1 MTTYPTGVPT
11 AAQWWYERGATVAPA
26 ATYRKGPRV
35 KDWQTLPR
43 EALRGLFERGD
54 NLALR
59 TGDGG
64 IADVDY
70 DDDFAARAGAY
81 FLPHTGVVF
90 GRVGNPNSHRIY
102 CCEDIPARGYVNYT
116 DPLNGSKL
124 LELRANAKHATI
136 VPPSANSDN
145 HEAIQMA
152 SGASLELRIVTY
164 AALQR
169 ACAKTAAALVLRRYW
184 PAQGSRQDTALA
196 LAGWLIASGW
206 EEEDA
211 YTFVE
216 AVVADGTDDEPEKR
230 MAGVHDTAR
239 RYAAGESI
247 TGRPTLAK
255 LLAGDGE
262 KLTTVLARWL
272 ELKQPHEQAK
282 VPTDAKMPKESHRE
296 TKGTL
301 VRGGHL
307 STVNLSTVEPESV
320 RWLWQGYI
328 PLGKVTVLDGDPGLG
343 KSLLTLDLAARV
355 TTGRDMPDGTPGVC
369 GAVVVLSAED
379 DLADTIRPRLDAAGA
394 IVAQVTALEAV
405 GDVDTETGEVHERP
419 VYLPQD
425 IPAVCLPSHPRA
437 RRTAGRRRP
446 ADGLP

>member
-1 MTTYPTGVPT
+1 MTTYPTDVPT

-26 ATYRKGPRV
+26 ATYHKGPRV

-145 HEAIQMA
+145 HEAIQM
-152 SGASLELRIVTY
+152 
-164 AALQR
+164 
-169 ACAKTAAALVLRRYW
+169 
-184 PAQGSRQDTALA
+184 
-196 LAGWLIASGW
+196 ASGW

-425 IPAVCLPSHPRA
+425 IPAVSAKPSKS
-437 RRTAGRRRP
+437 TAHCWP
-446 ADGLP
+446 S